1 MVLSHL
7 DQLILPHPF
16 RLVSQALTLRYP
28 NPFSPHVIT
37 ADTLERSWDPER
49 GILRSTRLLLKRG
62 TLPSWAPRGI
72 IEKSETWVLE
82 ESSINMIDGTM
93 SLSNRN
99 IDHRRVIEVLERVTL
114 RSRGEVTEATEFVRV
129 TSSWGLDVIRR
140 KIEKYGIGRFQR
152 QSKNSKRGL
161 ELIIKLLKMNS
172 PLRESLLNV
181 EKINYPASLAPP
193 SPLKSRLRELR
204 LRAKEKQRLF
214 TEMLRTSHTNELPS
228 SPSLKSE
235 EDQDHEDEWLTA
247 EEEAELNQLEKE
259 FSLDSAS
266 SDYEADK
273 SRLHSKHAPHQS
285 SRWFWWCRWRLDSD
299 SSPKVGGSS
308 GGCCHRSESSARE

>member
-114 RSRGEVTEATEFVRV
+114 RSRGEV
-129 TSSWGLDVIRR
+129 
-140 KIEKYGIGRFQR
+140 
-152 QSKNSKRGL
+152 
-161 ELIIKLLKMNS
+161 
-172 PLRESLLNV
+172 
-181 EKINYPASLAPP
+181 
-193 SPLKSRLRELR
+193 
-204 LRAKEKQRLF
+204 
-214 TEMLRTSHTNELPS
+214 
-228 SPSLKSE
+228 
-235 EDQDHEDEWLTA
+235 
-247 EEEAELNQLEKE
+247 
-259 FSLDSAS
+259 
-266 SDYEADK
+266 
-273 SRLHSKHAPHQS
+273 
-285 SRWFWWCRWRLDSD
+285 
-299 SSPKVGGSS
+299 
-308 GGCCHRSESSARE
+308 